1 MSKIEDLSATGI
13 VAKIKNGELTSRAV
27 TEHFIARIE
36 AVNPKINAVVIDFF
50 ERARAAADA
59 ADRAVANGDRLGRLH
74 GLPFTIKECF
84 DFEDSPSTLG
94 VLARKNDRPTA
105 NDKYVAALEAEGG
118 IVLGKTNVPQLLI
131 FIEAE
136 NRVYGRTNNPHNPE
150 FSCGGSSGGEGA
162 IVGAGASPVGVG
174 SDIGGSVRFPAAFC
188 GACSIKPTMW
198 RTPDLTRYGDTILE
212 GPINSVAGVIA
223 NHADDLELFLSIM
236 NEAAGAKPIPAAA
249 GVDAGSLRVGYF
261 ESDGIVEPAPAIRRG
276 VLESAEKL
284 KAAGAEVAEFK
295 APPFEFAE
303 EIFYRILTV
312 NDGKIFTDV
321 LGDEPPMP
329 QLKSLMTLLK
339 SGPGT
344 RSAARAIAKVLGQRS
359 LHRVLGYFGGAGE
372 EFLIEW
378 ARRQEE
384 YRQEFLKAMDDQGVD
399 AILSPVCALP
409 AFLHRSTDKVGL
421 GGTYTLLY
429 NVLGFPSGVA
439 RVSTV
444 GDDEAVAR
452 KSGADLAARAIATAE
467 KKSAGLPVAVQ
478 IAAKP
483 WREDVVLKLIG
494 ELHRTV
500 QRRATARRVEQ

>member
-1 MSKIEDLSATGI
+1 MINRLSATEI
-13 VAKIKNGELTSRAV
+13 VAKIKSGELRSREV

-59 ADRAVANGDRLGRLH
+59 ADTAVRSGDPLGQLH

-136 NRVYGRTNNPHNPE
+136 NRVYGRTNNPINRD

-162 IVGAGASPVGVG
+162 IVGAGGSPVGVG

-198 RTPDLTRYGDTILE
+198 RTPDLTRYGETILE

-223 NHADDLELFLSIM
+223 NHADDLELFLTIM
-236 NEAAGAKPIPAAA
+236 NEAIKSRPIPP
-249 GVDAGSLRVGYF
+249 VSEVETESLRVGYF
-261 ESDGIVEPAPAIRRG
+261 VSDGMVDPAPAIGRG
-276 VLESAEKL
+276 VLESAETL
-284 KAAGAEVAEFK
+284 RESGVDVVEFK
-295 APPFEFAE
+295 APSFEFAE
-303 EIFYRILTV
+303 EIFYRLLTV
-312 NDGKIFTDV
+312 NEGKIFTDV
-321 LGDEPPMP
+321 LGHEPPMP
-329 QLKSLMTLLK
+329 QLKNLMTLLK
-339 SGPGT
+339 AGSGT
-344 RSAARAIAKVLGQRS
+344 RSAARTIAKAFGQRS
-359 LHRVLGYFGGAGE
+359 LNRVLGYFGGKGD
-372 EFLIEW
+372 EFIAEW

-384 YRQEFLKAMDDQGVD
+384 YRQEFLTAMDDQGVD

-444 GDDEAVAR
+444 GTDEAVGR
-452 KSGADLAARAIATAE
+452 KAGADLAMRAISKAE
-467 KKSAGLPVAVQ
+467 EKSAGLPVAVQ
-478 IAAKP
+478 IAARP
-483 WREDVVLKLIG
+483 WREDIVLKLIG

-500 QRRATARRVEQ
+500 SRES

>member
-1 MSKIEDLSATGI
+1 MESIDRLSATGI
-13 VAKIKNGELTSRAV
+13 VAAIKSGELTSRGV

-59 ADRAVANGDRLGRLH
+59 ADRAVANGGPLGRLH

-94 VLARKNDRPTA
+94 VLARKNDRPPA
-105 NDKYVAALEAEGG
+105 NDRYVAALEAEGG

-131 FIEAE
+131 FIESE
-136 NRVYGRTNNPHNPE
+136 NRVYGRTNNPINPE

-162 IVGAGASPVGVG
+162 VVGAGASPVGVG

-188 GACSIKPTMW
+188 GVCSIKPTMW
-198 RTPDLTRYGDTILE
+198 RTPDLTRYGKTILE

-236 NEAAGAKPIPAAA
+236 NEAAGAKPIPP
-249 GVDAGSLRVGYF
+249 VTELDAKSLRVGYF
-261 ESDGIVEPAPAIRRG
+261 ESDGIVEPSPAIRRG
-276 VLESAEKL
+276 VLESVKTL
-284 KAAGAEVAEFK
+284 KKSGADVVEFN
-295 APPFEFAE
+295 APSFELAE

-312 NDGKIFTDV
+312 NKGKVFTDV

-329 QLKSLMTLLK
+329 QLRSLFTLLR
-339 SGPGT
+339 SGSGT
-344 RSAARAIAKVLGQRS
+344 RSAARIIANGFGQRS
-359 LHRVLGYFGGAGE
+359 LHRLLGYFGGEGE
-372 EFLIEW
+372 AFLTEW

-384 YRQEFLKAMDDQGVD
+384 YRHEYLKAMDDQGVD
-399 AILSPVCALP
+399 AILGPVCALP

-444 GDDEAVAR
+444 RDDEAIGRNA
-452 KSGADLAARAIATAE
+452 GADLAARAMAKAE
-467 KKSAGLPVAVQ
+467 KRSAGLPVAVQ
-478 IAAKP
+478 FAARP
-483 WREDVVLKLIG
+483 WREDIVLKLIG
-494 ELHRTV
+494 ELHRAV
-500 QRRATARRVEQ
+500 SRES